1 MCPRNYRNSLE
12 RMYAMLLRQLYL
24 HRRSIPRNMEIFFW
38 PVMELMVWGFLTV
51 YIQQI
56 AATDLSR
63 TIVFLIGAMI
73 FWDIL
78 YRAQQGIS
86 IPLMEEL
93 WTRNLTNLL
102 VTPLR
107 IWEWVGAMFLYG
119 FLKITVTIL
128 FLALVAF
135 LLYHFNLGMF
145 GFALVPFVFN
155 LLFFGWSV
163 GIVTAGLLIW
173 WGYSAEALIWGIPF
187 FLQPVSAVFY
197 PLDILPRWLA
207 VIGAVL
213 PSTYI
218 FEGMRSVV
226 KTGTVSSHTLV
237 LSTVLNG
244 IYFFAAVCFFVVML
258 RLSRKHGRLA
268 KLGQD

>member
-1 MCPRNYRNSLE
+1 
-12 RMYAMLLRQLYL
+12 MLLRQLYL
-24 HRRSIPRNMEIFFW
+24 HKRSIPRNMEIFFW
-38 PVMELMVWGFLTV
+38 PIMELMVWGFLTV
-51 YIQQI
+51 YIKQI
-56 AATDLSR
+56 AQTDLSR

-107 IWEWVGAMFLYG
+107 IWEWVTAMFLYG
-119 FLKITVTIL
+119 FCKILATVL
-128 FLALVAF
+128 FLCLIAF

-145 GFALVPFVFN
+145 GLALIPFVFN
-155 LLFFGWSV
+155 LLVFGWSV
-163 GIVTAGLLIW
+163 GMVTAGMLIW

-207 VIGAVL
+207 FIGAAL

-226 KTGTVSSHTLV
+226 NTGKVSLGTLA
-237 LSTVLNG
+237 LSTFLNA
-244 IYFFAAVCFFVVML
+244 IYFAAACAFFVAML
-258 RLSRKHGRLA
+258 RLSQKHGRLA

>member
-1 MCPRNYRNSLE
+1 MRDSLT
-12 RMYAMLLRQLYL
+12 RISAVLLRQLYL
-24 HRRSIPRNMEIFFW
+24 HKRSLPRNLEIFFW
-38 PVMELMVWGFLTV
+38 PVMDLMVWGFLTV
-51 YIQQI
+51 YIRQI
-56 AATDLSR
+56 TQTDLSH

-107 IWEWVGAMFLYG
+107 AWEWVGAMFLYG
-119 FLKITVTIL
+119 FLKIVVTVL
-128 FLALVAF
+128 FLCFIAF

-145 GFALVPFVFN
+145 GLALVPFVFN
-155 LLFFGWSV
+155 LLVFGWSV

-197 PLDILPRWLA
+197 PLDVLPQWLRA
-207 VIGAVL
+207 VGAML

-218 FEGMRSVV
+218 FEGMRAVI
-226 KTGTVSSHTLV
+226 KTGQVSARILA
-237 LSTVLNG
+237 LSTALNAV
-244 IYFFAAVCFFVVML
+244 YFTAAVCFFLAMM
-258 RLSRKHGRLA
+258 RLSQKHGRLA